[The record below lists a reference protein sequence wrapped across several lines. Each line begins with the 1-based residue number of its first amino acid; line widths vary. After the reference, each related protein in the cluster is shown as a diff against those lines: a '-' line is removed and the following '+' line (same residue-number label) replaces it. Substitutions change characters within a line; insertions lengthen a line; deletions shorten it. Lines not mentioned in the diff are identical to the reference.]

1 MKKYGKRILTA
12 AAGTFVFLMLAACG
26 SAGMDQGEAYFQSN
40 TASNSY
46 SGSSSQA
53 YDDYGLEMEYETY
66 YEEADMPTV
75 NQKTQQNADLS
86 DRKLIRTVSMDV
98 ETKEYDQLLSTLE
111 SRVQSVG
118 GYIENLD
125 SYNGSSYSGYRS
137 SRHANL
143 TIRIPKA
150 EMDGFLELVS
160 DVGNVTRRSD
170 SVEDVTLTYVDLESH
185 RNALRTEQDR
195 LLELLEQAENLEDIL
210 TIEDRL
216 ANIRYQLESMESRLR
231 TMDNQVDYSTLYLNV
246 SEVQELTPVT
256 EQTVWERVKEGFG
269 DSVENI
275 KDGAVEIAVWFMV
288 NSPYLILLF
297 AVVVLFIVIIKI
309 SWKKSMRKAAEKNSD
324 TQGSETPRGDK

>member
-1 MKKYGKRILTA
+1 MKKYGKRILA
-12 AAGTFVFLMLAACG
+12 AAVGTFALLMIAACG
-26 SAGMDQGEAYFQSN
+26 SAGMDGVSTSQSGPS
-40 TASNSY
+40 SNSY
-46 SGSSSQA
+46 AGGTSEA
-53 YDDYGLEMEYETY
+53 YDYGLEMDYEAS
-66 YEEADMPTV
+66 YEEAEMSSDT
-75 NQKTQQNADLS
+75 QKTQQNAALN
-86 DRKLIRTVSMDV
+86 DRKLIRTVNMDV

-125 SYNGSSYSGYRS
+125 SYNGSTYSGNRN

-160 DVGNVTRRSD
+160 DVGNVIRRSD
-170 SVEDVTLTYVDLESH
+170 SIEDVTLTYVDLESH

-195 LLELLEQAENLEDIL
+195 LLELLETAENLEDIL

-231 TMDNQVDYSTLYLNV
+231 SMDNQVDYSTLYLNV

-256 EQTVWERVKEGFG
+256 EQTVWERIKEGFG

-288 NSPYLILLF
+288 NSPYLILL
-297 AVVVLFIVIIKI
+297 AVVVVVFIVIVKA
-309 SWKKSMRKAAEKNSD
+309 SWKKSMRKAAEKSSD
-324 TQGSETPRGDK
+324 MQGSETPRGDK